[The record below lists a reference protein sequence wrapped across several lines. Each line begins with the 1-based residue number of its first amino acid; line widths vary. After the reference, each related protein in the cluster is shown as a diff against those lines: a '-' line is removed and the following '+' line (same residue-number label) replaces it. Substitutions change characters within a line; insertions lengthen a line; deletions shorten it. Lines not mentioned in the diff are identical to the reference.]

1 MAMPCPSLQRL
12 LKGRLPHPASGP
24 TWLPSS
30 RPTRRARHVQTPSHA
45 QGKGHG
51 HGSEGG
57 SQARCVGTNTP
68 LCACA
73 VCSGT
78 LRPQGRG
85 RRCFGDK
92 PGKLH
97 GGGARA
103 GAWLPLAPLGAGHK
117 CQANGGAAQ
126 RQSFPRDTGQKAKK
140 FLRRFEA
147 QRQQDPKDARA
158 GFGRSGSAS
167 STPPIRALRERL
179 PAGVRKALEKEK
191 QEEHRTPARRPDG
204 AVYWQPRRADC
215 DTRRLSGK
223 KSASPK
229 PLPRGARGP
238 GRDRERGS
246 RRGSRHSH
254 TPGAGWG
261 G

>member
-1 MAMPCPSLQRL
+1 MRGHKHTALRMRRL
-12 LKGRLPHPASGP
+12 LRDLEAAG
-24 TWLPSS
+24 
-30 RPTRRARHVQTPSHA
+30 
-45 QGKGHG
+45 
-51 HGSEGG
+51 EG
-57 SQARCVGTNTP
+57 
-68 LCACA
+68 
-73 VCSGT
+73 
-78 LRPQGRG
+78 G
-85 RRCFGDK
+85 RRCFRDHA
-92 PGKLH
+92 GKLH

-103 GAWLPLAPLGAGHK
+103 GAWLPLAPLRAGHK
-117 CQANGGAAQ
+117 CQVNGGAAQ
-126 RQSFPRDTGQKAKK
+126 RQSSPRNTGQKAKK

-167 STPPIRALRERL
+167 STPPIRALRGRL
-179 PAGVRKALEKEK
+179 PARVRKAFEKEK
-191 QEEHRTPARRPDG
+191 PERGTQDTCAKARRCSLLAAPKS
-204 AVYWQPRRADC
+204 C
-215 DTRRLSGK
+215 DTRRRSAK

-261 G
+261 WGRDTRSLGPVPPHP